1 MADETVTA
9 QNNSTKQQHYK
20 NTSTDY
26 NFQESMMLK
35 TFCSLEFQP
44 HNHVNIFCAF
54 SHIVFQQFFIDKT
67 FILHQIGKHSI
78 LEQNDQ
84 LLES

>member
-1 MADETVTA
+1 
-9 QNNSTKQQHYK
+9 
-20 NTSTDY
+20 
-26 NFQESMMLK
+26 MLK

-78 LEQNDQ
+78 FEQNDQ